1 MLFTHGNPKSQK
13 YFIGAVEKLIELNKD
28 TLLSKV
34 PIILKAMYDHDVI
47 EEEVLLDWGKKV
59 SKEYVSKETAAEIHA
74 KAQPFLKWLQEAEVE
89 ETTEEEEEDGDVE
102 FDIRAKS
109 ESLKAQEAKKAV
121 DNQPVV
127 AEAPMTAEAGKE
139 EEDDESDLPDID
151 NL

>member
-1 MLFTHGNPKSQK
+1 MSFQ
-13 YFIGAVEKLIELNKD
+13 
-28 TLLSKV
+28 
-34 PIILKAMYDHDVI
+34 AMYDHDVI

-59 SKEYVSKETAAEIHA
+59 SKKYVSKETAAEIHA